1 MSDSTISRPRSR
13 RSVLDLL
20 LRVGV
25 VGWLASALYPVIRY
39 LTPLPLAGPTGPVR
53 LTSAEVA
60 KLEQE
65 KFAIIPVGRSRVL
78 VFEDSGG
85 ELRALD
91 AKCTH
96 EGCTVRYQP
105 GNAIIWCA
113 CHNGRF
119 DLKGRVLAGPPP
131 RPLAQHGIQR
141 DSEGGITVSV
151 AKA

>member
-1 MSDSTISRPRSR
+1 MSESTLSRPRSR

-20 LRVGV
+20 LRVGFL
-25 VGWLASALYPVIRY
+25 GWLASVFYPVIRY

-53 LTSAEVA
+53 LTPDEVS
-60 KLEQE
+60 KLERH
-65 KFAIIPVGRSRVL
+65 KFAIVPVGRDRVL
-78 VFEDSGG
+78 VLEDASGA
-85 ELRALD
+85 LHALD

-105 GNAIIWCA
+105 DNAIIWCA

-119 DLKGRVLAGPPP
+119 DLQGRVLAGPPP
-131 RPLAQHGIQR
+131 RPLARHAVQR

>member
-1 MSDSTISRPRSR
+1 MSESTLSSPRSR

-53 LTSAEVA
+53 LTRDEVG
-60 KLEQE
+60 KVERD
-65 KFAIIPVGRSRVL
+65 KFAIVPVGGSRVL
-78 VFEDSGG
+78 VLEDSAG
-85 ELRALD
+85 ELHALD

-105 GNAIIWCA
+105 DNAIIWCA

-119 DLKGRVLAGPPP
+119 DLRGRVLAGPPP
-131 RPLAQHGIQR
+131 RPLARHVVQR
-141 DSEGGITVSV
+141 DPEGSITVSV

>member
-1 MSDSTISRPRSR
+1 MSESGIAKPRSR

-20 LRVGV
+20 LRVGAA
-25 VGWLASALYPVIRY
+25 GWLASALYPVIRY
-39 LTPLPLAGPTGPVR
+39 LTPLPLSGPTGPVR
-53 LTSAEVA
+53 LTRAEVG
-60 KLEQE
+60 KLEEE
-65 KFAIIPVGRSRVL
+65 KFTIVPIGRSRVL
-78 VFEDSGG
+78 VFEDSAG

-96 EGCTVRYQP
+96 EGCTVRYRP
-105 GNAIIWCA
+105 GDAIIWCA

-131 RPLAQHGIQR
+131 RPLAQHAVQR

>member
-1 MSDSTISRPRSR
+1 MSESTLSRPRSR

-20 LRVGV
+20 LRVGFL
-25 VGWLASALYPVIRY
+25 GWLASALYPVVRY

-53 LTSAEVA
+53 LTRDEVS
-60 KLEQE
+60 KLERQ
-65 KFAIIPVGRSRVL
+65 KFTIVPVGRDRVL
-78 VFEDSGG
+78 VLEDADG
-85 ELRALD
+85 ELHALD

-105 GNAIIWCA
+105 DNAIIWCA

-119 DLKGRVLAGPPP
+119 DLQGRVLAGPPP
-131 RPLAQHGIQR
+131 RPLARHAVQR
-141 DSEGGITVSV
+141 DDEGGVTVSV

>member
-1 MSDSTISRPRSR
+1 M
-13 RSVLDLL
+13 
-20 LRVGV
+20 
-25 VGWLASALYPVIRY
+25 
-39 LTPLPLAGPTGPVR
+39 
-53 LTSAEVA
+53 
-60 KLEQE
+60 
-65 KFAIIPVGRSRVL
+65 L
-78 VFEDSGG
+78 VFEDTDG
-85 ELRALD
+85 ELHALD

-141 DSEGGITVSV
+141 DPEGGITVSV